1 MAQAIAGS
9 SDQEAAFVP
18 SAWVTMLRGVAA
30 RVEGTRAIVLI
41 RGEQGTGKEVMARLL
56 HDASAR
62 RSHGFIKVT
71 CAGSSDRLAQELF
84 GHERNVIPEL
94 GRRRLGRLGRLEFAN
109 RGTLFLDEIDALPDV
124 LHPQLLRAV
133 LDLEFFRIA
142 AQSPISVD
150 FRLIGATTRQLH
162 ATRGE
167 NGLREAEHRLTVVD
181 LRLPPLRERPE
192 DLGPLVSWF
201 LAKFNRQYQRNIEV
215 SAETFAALAQY
226 PWPGNVRE
234 LEEVVERLVGEADDR
249 WIRQELKYRLRQA
262 TARTEIPRGA

>member
-18 SAWVTMLRGVAA
+18 SAWVTMLSGVAA
-30 RVEGTRAIVLI
+30 RVEGTRAIVII
-41 RGEQGTGKEVMARLL
+41 RGERGTGKEVMARLL

-62 RSHGFIKVT
+62 RGHGFIKVT
-71 CAGSSDRLAQELF
+71 CARSSDRLAQELF
-84 GHERNVIPEL
+84 GHERNVIHGL
-94 GRRRLGRLGRLEFAN
+94 GRRRLGRLEFAN
-109 RGTLFLDEIDALPDV
+109 RGTLFLDEIDALPDT
-124 LHPQLLRAV
+124 LHPHLLRAV

-142 AQSPISVD
+142 AQRPISVD

-234 LEEVVERLVGEADDR
+234 LEEVVERLVGEADDL

-262 TARTEIPRGA
+262 TARAEIPRGA

>member
-9 SDQEAAFVP
+9 SEHEAAFVP
-18 SAWVTMLRGVAA
+18 SAWVTILDGVAA
-30 RVEGTRAIVLI
+30 RVEGTRAIILI
-41 RGEQGTGKEVMARLL
+41 RGERGTGKEVMARLL

-71 CAGSSDRLAQELF
+71 CAGSSDRVAQELF
-84 GHERNVIPEL
+84 GHERNVIPGL
-94 GRRRLGRLGRLEFAN
+94 GRRRLGRLEFAN
-109 RGTLFLDEIDALPDV
+109 HGTLFLDEFDALPGA

-133 LDLEFFRIA
+133 LDLEFCRIA
-142 AQSPISVD
+142 AQRPISVD

-167 NGLREAEHRLTVVD
+167 NGLREAGHRLTVVD

-234 LEEVVERLVGEADDR
+234 LEEVVERLVGEADDL

>member
-1 MAQAIAGS
+1 
-9 SDQEAAFVP
+9 
-18 SAWVTMLRGVAA
+18 
-30 RVEGTRAIVLI
+30 
-41 RGEQGTGKEVMARLL
+41 MARLL

-62 RSHGFIKVT
+62 RSHGFVKVT
-71 CAGSSDRLAQELF
+71 CAGSSCDRLAQELF
-84 GHERNVIPEL
+84 GHERNVIPGL
-94 GRRRLGRLGRLEFAN
+94 GRRRLGRLEFAN
-109 RGTLFLDEIDALPDV
+109 RGTLFLDEIDALPDM
-124 LHPQLLRAV
+124 LHPQLLQAV
-133 LDLEFFRIA
+133 LDLKFCRIA
-142 AQSPISVD
+142 AQSPIPVD
-150 FRLIGATTRQLH
+150 CRLIGATTRQLH
-162 ATRGE
+162 VTRGE

-215 SAETFAALAQY
+215 SAETSAALAQY

-249 WIRQELKYRLRQA
+249 WVRQELKYRQRQA